1 MNLRGNYKYFD
12 STVSLNWLL
21 RILINSMKYFMVVSF
36 FAGCKSSNVITPSDS
51 NVSWDLCVPVN
62 DSNYKARYSID
73 LVPDSTLK
81 SEMKQ
86 PVLFHERDMLIA
98 NASGTLLFLK
108 NLTFATSD
116 RDSGDSSFMECISR
130 LKDGLNSI
138 RSQAEGILSE
148 LECEAFRTR
157 QLYIQLRNLNSN
169 KNTRLTA
176 ESIVIGSATN
186 ITPVI
191 ITEKTPQNI
200 TIVSGSL
207 LSAGLSLHTLSSGDL
222 KMKLIFYRNLLSDI
236 WFAPVKSVDY
246 PAGLWYILNNRNFSN
261 TRQLSKIQ
269 LIKMRWLK
277 FELDNSVNKTTENLF
292 FGTGG
297 IFDQDELELRVSML
311 SELMAEVNTINVDL
325 DNFEYDLDHLK
336 RKSN

>member
-1 MNLRGNYKYFD
+1 
-12 STVSLNWLL
+12 
-21 RILINSMKYFMVVSF
+21 
-36 FAGCKSSNVITPSDS
+36 
-51 NVSWDLCVPVN
+51 VPVT
-62 DSNYKARYSID
+62 DTNYQTRYRVD
-73 LVPDSTLK
+73 LVPDSILK
-81 SEMKQ
+81 SDMKQ
-86 PVLFHERDMLIA
+86 PVLFHERDIILA

-108 NLTFATSD
+108 NLALVTSD
-116 RDSGDSSFMECISR
+116 RDSGDSSFLECLTK
-130 LKDGLNSI
+130 LKEGLTSI
-138 RSQAEGILSE
+138 RAQTEAILSE
-148 LECEAFRTR
+148 LECEVFRTR
-157 QLYIQLRNLNSN
+157 QLYIQLRNQNGS

-207 LSAGLSLHTLSSGDL
+207 VSAGLSLHTLRSGNL
-222 KMKLIFYRNLLSDI
+222 KIKLMFFRNLLSDP
-236 WFAPVKSVDY
+236 WFAPVKSVEY
-246 PAGLWYILNNRNFSN
+246 PAGLWYILNDPNFSD

-277 FELDNSVNKTTENLF
+277 FEMNGPVNKKTENLF

-297 IFDQDELELRVSML
+297 IFEQDELEVRVLML

-325 DNFEYDLDHLK
+325 DNFEYDLNHFK
-336 RKSN
+336 RKL